1 MNRRRER
8 LAAAAALALGA
19 AMIVFT
25 FQPALSALRYRPGA
39 DPLWM
44 ALPAQL
50 VHLGPPHLLLN
61 LSGLALMALVARR
74 HALLAHVMGALLV
87 AAVGVAVG
95 LRYDDPPL
103 AWYVGLSGAL
113 YGAVAALG
121 WGLAARRHPGVLR
134 MTGALL
140 VVGVGI
146 KTWAGIAHVGGP
158 GEWLGIPPAPS
169 AHLYGYLGGLAWS
182 VAAGL
187 MVRRRP

>member
-1 MNRRRER
+1 MNQRRER
-8 LAAAAALALGA
+8 LAALAALVLGA
-19 AMIVFT
+19 VMVVFT
-25 FQPALSALRYRPGA
+25 FQPALSALRYRPGG

-50 VHLGPPHLLLN
+50 VHLGPSHLLLN
-61 LSGLALMALVARR
+61 LLGLALVAWVAWR
-74 HALLAHVMGALLV
+74 HALLAGVMGALL
-87 AAVGVAVG
+87 AAAIGVAVG
-95 LRYDDPPL
+95 LRYDDPLL

-121 WGLAARRHPGVLR
+121 CGLTNRRYASVLR
-134 MTGALL
+134 MAGVLL

-146 KTWAGIAHVGGP
+146 KTWAGVAHVGGP

-182 VAAGL
+182 ATVGL
-187 MVRRRP
+187 LARRRP